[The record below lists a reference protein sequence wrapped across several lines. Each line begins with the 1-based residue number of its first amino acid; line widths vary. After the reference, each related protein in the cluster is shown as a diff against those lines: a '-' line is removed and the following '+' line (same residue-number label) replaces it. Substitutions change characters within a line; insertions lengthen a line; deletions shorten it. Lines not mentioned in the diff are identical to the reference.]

1 MDNLTHSLVGLFLA
15 RAGLNRLAPDAT
27 AAMIL
32 AANLPDADIVA
43 GVGGAPAYLE
53 WHRGWT
59 HSLPCSLLVAAAAV
73 ILVRVVTRK
82 NEKWARAIFAAWI
95 AVLSHILLDLTNDYG
110 VRIWAPFSQQWFH
123 WDTTFVIDPWIW
135 AGLLIAFF
143 APMLGDLISSEIG
156 KHRRAYPGRAWAIT
170 GLLFL
175 LVYDGARAVLHQR
188 AIAVMDARLYGGTPP
203 VVTAAFATPL
213 RPWMWDGLVETADT
227 AYLYELNLADQ
238 FDPGAGK
245 TFHRWD
251 PRDAPGDALAA
262 LRTDHA
268 FRVLIDFSQYPLWR
282 VIADANN
289 ARYTL
294 TDLRFG
300 DPVARTF
307 SCSARLTGEHTVADE
322 RCNFSFASNY
332 SSQPR

>member
-1 MDNLTHSLVGLFLA
+1 V
-15 RAGLNRLAPDAT
+15 
-27 AAMIL
+27 
-32 AANLPDADIVA
+32 V
-43 GVGGAPAYLE
+43 
-53 WHRGWT
+53 
-59 HSLPCSLLVAAAAV
+59 
-73 ILVRVVTRK
+73 LVRIVTRK
-82 NEKWARAIFAAWI
+82 NEKWAGAIFAAWI

-110 VRIWAPFSQQWFH
+110 VRVWAPFSNSWFH
-123 WDTTFVIDPWIW
+123 WDTTYVIDPWIW
-135 AGLLIAFF
+135 AGLLVAFC

-175 LVYDGARAVLHQR
+175 LGWDAGRAVLHQR

-213 RPWMWDGLVETADT
+213 RPWKWDGLVETGDT
-227 AYLYELNLADQ
+227 AYLYELNLEDQ

-245 TFHRWD
+245 TFHRGD
-251 PRDAPGDALAA
+251 PGDALGA
-262 LRTDHA
+262 LRTSHP

-282 VIADANN
+282 VLADANN
-289 ARYTL
+289 SRYML

-307 SCSARLTGEHTVADE
+307 TCSARLTEQHAVADE
-322 RCNFSFASNY
+322 RCNFSFSSNY
-332 SSQPR
+332 SPQPR